1 MKQRFDLIGY
11 EKVSRL
17 GPAGR
22 KEGYGRTFLH
32 MQGQMQR
39 ALIYLPG
46 SSLTQD
52 RHIYKCPE

>member
-1 MKQRFDLIGY
+1 MKQRFDLIGD

-17 GPAGR
+17 GPAGT
-22 KEGYGRTFLH
+22 KEGYGGTFFH

-46 SSLTQD
+46 SSTN
-52 RHIYKCPE
+52 PG